1 MSEEIENALHAAEA
15 VVETLKAEVAAETS
29 NVVAAPV
36 AAEAA
41 PPEESGSQY
50 LGHIGEPRIEGKDY

>member
-1 MSEEIENALHAAEA
+1 MNEEIENALHAAEA
-15 VVETLKAEVAAETS
+15 MVETLKAEVAA
-29 NVVAAPV
+29 APV
-36 AAEAA
+36 AAEAAPIA